1 VFGTRARLGL
11 IVPSNNTTVEPE
23 FVRMSPDG
31 VDCFA
36 TRTMI
41 VETDDPAEKART
53 ILDMHARIDDAAREV
68 ASLQADAIGY
78 VCTSGS
84 FLDGDDSDRAVCE
97 RLTAATGVPTLTTST
112 AMVVALRTLGITRV
126 ALATPYIAQ
135 VSSGLRA
142 FLEDAGFS
150 IAAHRDLDLLS
161 NLAKGRLGP
170 EASEELVRSMDLG
183 DADGVFISCTNW
195 RTIEAVDALEADLGI
210 PVVSSNLATFWLML
224 AIAGV
229 LPEKDA
235 VRPSQARLWEHAP
248 TEIPS
253 FVLPAASG
261 R

>member
-1 VFGTRARLGL
+1 VFGERARLGL

-23 FVRMSPDG
+23 FLRMSPEG

-41 VETDDPAEKART
+41 LETDDPEEKART
-53 ILDMHARIDDAAREV
+53 ILAMHARIDDAAREV
-68 ASLQADAIGY
+68 ASLQAHAIGY

-84 FLDGDDSDRAVCE
+84 FLDGDDSDRVVCA
-97 RLTAATGVPTLTTST
+97 RLAAATGVPTVTTST
-112 AMVVALRTLGITRV
+112 AMVVALRTMGIQRI

-135 VSSGLRA
+135 VSMGLRA

-150 IAAHRDLDLLS
+150 IVAHRDLELLS

-195 RTIEAVDALEADLGI
+195 RTIEAVTALERDLGL
-210 PVVSSNLATFWLML
+210 PVVSSNLATFWMML
-224 AIAGV
+224 ALAGA
-229 LPEKDA
+229 LPETGERA
-235 VRPSQARLWEHAP
+235 PTPARLWQHRP
-248 TEIPS
+248 VEIPA
-253 FVLPAASG
+253 FVLP
-261 R
+261 

>member
-1 VFGTRARLGL
+1 MFGTRARLGL

-23 FVRMSPDG
+23 FVRMSPVG

-41 VETDDPAEKART
+41 VETDDPAAKART

-97 RLTAATGVPTLTTST
+97 RLTAATGVPTITTST
-112 AMVVALRTLGITRV
+112 AMVVALRALGITRV
-126 ALATPYIAQ
+126 ALATPYIPQ
-135 VSSGLRA
+135 VSSGLRT
-142 FLEDAGFS
+142 FLEGVGFS
-150 IAAHRDLDLLS
+150 IVAHRDLDLLS
-161 NLAKGRLGP
+161 NLEKGRLGP
-170 EASEELVRSMDLG
+170 DASGELVRSMDLG

-195 RTIEAVDALEADLGI
+195 RTIESVAALEADLGL

-229 LPEKDA
+229 LPEPGA
-235 VRPSQARLWEHAP
+235 VKPSGARLWDSEP
-248 TEIPS
+248 LEIPP
-253 FVLPAASG
+253 FVIPAASVG
-261 R
+261 